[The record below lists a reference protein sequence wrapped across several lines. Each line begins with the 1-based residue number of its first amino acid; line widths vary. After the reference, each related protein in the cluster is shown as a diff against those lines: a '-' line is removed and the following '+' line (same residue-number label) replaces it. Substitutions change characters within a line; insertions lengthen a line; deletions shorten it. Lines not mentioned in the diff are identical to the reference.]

1 MKEKYVIYY
10 IDCYGIKTETIR
22 IMTKEQAKAID
33 WFMEEFDIDGT
44 IETVENYE
52 AREI

>member
-10 IDCYGIKTETIR
+10 DHDDSEVIMK
-22 IMTKEQAKAID
+22 MTKEQAKAIE
-33 WFMEEFDIDGT
+33 WFMDEFNIDGT